1 MTHSTDDLNAPTSP
15 RGLRGLWRDFLI
27 ALSFLT
33 RLPVV
38 SVKGGGNTLGLRAF
52 PLVGIVVGGLGAIGF
67 TLAAAAGLSDFVA
80 GAIAVVVMIAVSGGL
95 HHDGLADVADGFGG
109 GKTQAEKLTIMR
121 DSRIGSYGVLALVGT
136 FALQVFA
143 LADFDSV
150 GWASAAL
157 VGAAVLSRFALLV
170 VLYQLPNARNE
181 GLGAYAAGVSAR
193 VLKQAALATGV
204 IGLCL
209 LPFGVFVAS
218 LIFVAGALALFMGI
232 AYLQIKGQT
241 GDVCGAAQQIS
252 ETVAL
257 LVLASFL

>member
-1 MTHSTDDLNAPTSP
+1 MTHSSDDLNAPTSP
-15 RGLRGLWRDFLI
+15 QGLRGLWRDFLI

-38 SVKGGGNTLGLRAF
+38 SVKNTQTILGLRTF
-52 PLVGIVVGGLGAIGF
+52 PLVGIVVGGLGAVGL
-67 TLAAAAGLSDFVA
+67 TLADAAGLSPFVA
-80 GAIAVVVMIAVSGGL
+80 SAVAVVVMIALTGGL

-109 GKTQAEKLTIMR
+109 GQTQAEKLTIMR

-143 LADFDSV
+143 LADFESV

-181 GLGAYAAGVSAR
+181 GLGAYAAGVSPR
-193 VLKQAALATGV
+193 ILKQAALTTGV
-204 IGLCL
+204 IGLCV
-209 LPFGVFVAS
+209 LPFGVFVAC
-218 LIFVAGALALFMGI
+218 LIFVAGALAFFMGI
-232 AYLQIKGQT
+232 AHLQIKGQT
-241 GDVCGAAQQIS
+241 GDVCGAAQQIC